1 MKTGTK
7 IALGAVAVAA
17 VGGVAWYLWS
27 RGKQVAGGSD
37 VPVGSASLDLGVG
50 SSRRYMPRYAS
61 SMPKGL
67 KLTGLGVV

>member
-7 IALGAVAVAA
+7 IAIGVVALAA

-27 RGKQVAGGSD
+27 RGKQVAGGGD
-37 VPVGSASLDLGVG
+37 VPVGAAALDLGVG
-50 SSRRYMPRYAS
+50 SSRRYMTNYAS